1 MHSEVDNSPC
11 NKSVI
16 VMLSCEVVGQSQ
28 LRWQYTTSTPSSH
41 IDTIISFLS
50 DSQPQN
56 TPMIISNK
64 NPAFLTVQLLNVTHS
79 ITSDDTI
86 SMLANFSSV
95 LSVNLFELENQN
107 VTKITCGG
115 DVATFKEKLV
125 ADMVIMPNV
134 TAIYQHGTLTSIQVQ
149 LRNLVS

>member
-1 MHSEVDNSPC
+1 MDNSPC

-16 VMLSCEVVGQSQ
+16 VMLSCKVVRQSQ

-41 IDTIISFLS
+41 IGTIISFLS

-56 TPMIISNK
+56 TPMTISNK
-64 NPAFLTVQLLNVTHS
+64 SPAFLTVQLLYVTHY
-79 ITSDDTI
+79 ITSDDRR
-86 SMLANFSSV
+86 LANFSSV

-107 VTKITCGG
+107 VTKITCG
-115 DVATFKEKLV
+115 DFASFKEKLV

-134 TAIYQHGTLTSIQVQ
+134 SAIYQHGTLTSIQVQ